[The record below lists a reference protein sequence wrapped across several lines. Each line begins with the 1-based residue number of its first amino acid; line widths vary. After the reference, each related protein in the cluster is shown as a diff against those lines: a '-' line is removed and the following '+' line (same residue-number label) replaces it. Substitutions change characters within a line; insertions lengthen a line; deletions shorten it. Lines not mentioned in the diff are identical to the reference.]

1 MMVISV
7 KLRKIGQLFNRIGLI
22 ARLNYRGI
30 RIAGGVTLDILGGFR
45 YGHRCIIGKN
55 AILNIPKNGKL
66 TLGTDCYIGRYVEIG
81 AGNTITIGNHSSIQ
95 DRCVLLGDIA
105 IGDNCLFSYNVYISS
120 GRHYFDFKPW
130 LPIKQQDKLV
140 AEDKTLAAAH
150 SRPVLIEDDCFIG
163 INAVIMPG
171 IIIGKGAV
179 IGANSVVTK
188 NVAPYSIVAGS
199 PAREINKRL
208 EFSPPKAIDSAIE
221 QDLPYFYSGFNSH
234 QTSTADGMQA
244 RHFFT
249 IFLNTEEI
257 SSVHLLIKTAQ
268 AVQLRLN
275 DSYSVDIAKEMSEV
289 VFHINETIDN
299 KLCFSIFPENAAANF
314 LIQKAWVA

>member
-1 MMVISV
+1 MMVISA
-7 KLRKIGQLFNRIGLI
+7 KFRKVGQLFNRIGLI

-30 RIAGGVTLDILGGFR
+30 RIAGGVTLDILGDFR

-55 AILNIPKNGKL
+55 AILNIPKTGNL
-66 TLGTDCYIGRYVEIG
+66 VLGTNSYIGRYVEICI
-81 AGNTITIGNHSSIQ
+81 GNTITIGNHSSIQ
-95 DRCVLLGDIA
+95 DRCVLLGDIT
-105 IGDNCLFSYNVYISS
+105 IGDNCLFSYNIYISS
-120 GRHYFDFKPW
+120 GRHYFNLKPW

-140 AEDKTLAAAH
+140 AEDKNLAAAH

-171 IIIGKGAV
+171 ITIGKGAV

-221 QDLPYFYSGFNSH
+221 QNLPYLYSGFNNH
-234 QTSTADGMQA
+234 QTATADGMQA

-249 IFLNTEEI
+249 IFLNAEEI
-257 SSVHLLIKTAQ
+257 SSVHLLINTTQ
-268 AVQLRLN
+268 NVQLRLN
-275 DSYSVDIAKEMSEV
+275 NRYSVDIAEEMSEV

-314 LIQKAWVA
+314 VIQKAWVE